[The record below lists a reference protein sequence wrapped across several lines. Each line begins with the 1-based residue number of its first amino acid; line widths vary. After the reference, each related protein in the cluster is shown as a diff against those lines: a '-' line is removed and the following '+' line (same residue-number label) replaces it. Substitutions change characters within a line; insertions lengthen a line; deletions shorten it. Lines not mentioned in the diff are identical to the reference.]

1 MAGIE
6 YYLQI
11 KSQIINT
18 YKSMLCVVI
27 QLHLHI
33 VARLQVMIVK
43 SLGHRGFGCG
53 TYLDDQKNHV
63 YTHSV

>member
-1 MAGIE
+1 MAGIG

-11 KSQIINT
+11 ESPIINI
-18 YKSMLCVVI
+18 YKSMLSVVI

-33 VARLQVMIVK
+33 VARLQVMVVK
-43 SLGHRGFGCG
+43 SLGHGGFGCG
-53 TYLDDQKNHV
+53 TYLDDHKNHV